1 MSNVYTNQVLFGHS
15 KNLVDKKY
23 VDGLLPNMLTTQ
35 WLLTHSKPAEN
46 KEFENPFAVANASSK
61 TEDYSD
67 NRSRVR
73 AEPLC
78 DGDYPQINRNA
89 MKVYESSTACAVTV
103 DIPQPKPVVR
113 PARKTLPGNTL
124 FWAIFSAENPK
135 ETFLR
140 PSAANVEIET
150 RIQVVNSLKNTPKRL
165 KDTNSKLSIEATQG
179 LLGSML
185 IAREDKIEF
194 CIVYSVFYKKHILI
208 VYPNTCRIF
217 SPSTTTDIEDDDHVI
232 ILYAEKPDGKIVYSA
247 ELNPT
252 KQMADT
258 ILQTKPT
265 LLKAQSNYKTPELES
280 IAIHFG
286 IATKTAEGKRRKKE
300 DVYNDVRLVIHN
312 DMNFC

>member
-1 MSNVYTNQVLFGHS
+1 MSNVYANQVLFGHS
-15 KNLVDKKY
+15 KNLVDKNY
-23 VDGLLPNMLTTQ
+23 VDGLVPNMLTTQ
-35 WLLTHSKPAEN
+35 WLLTQSDPAEK
-46 KEFENPFAVANASSK
+46 KEFDTPNVANVSQ
-61 TEDYSD
+61 TEDEFSPVASLNNPRTHLAYAD
-67 NRSRVR
+67 
-73 AEPLC
+73 AAPE
-78 DGDYPQINRNA
+78 I
-89 MKVYESSTACAVTV
+89 T
-103 DIPQPKPVVR
+103 QPTPIVR

-124 FWAIFSAENPK
+124 FWAIFSSENPK

-150 RIQVVNSLKNTPKRL
+150 RIQVVNSLRATPKRL
-165 KDTNSKLSIEATQG
+165 KDTNSKLSMEATQG

-185 IAREDKIEF
+185 IAREDKIDF

-247 ELNPT
+247 EPNPT
-252 KQMADT
+252 KQLADT

-280 IAIHFG
+280 IATHFG
-286 IATKTAEGKRRKKE
+286 IAIKTTEGKRRKKE

>member
-1 MSNVYTNQVLFGHS
+1 VVPVIHFSDSASITNPVA
-15 KNLVDKKY
+15 V
-23 VDGLLPNMLTTQ
+23 VVPNPVQDRHPT
-35 WLLTHSKPAEN
+35 PA
-46 KEFENPFAVANASSK
+46 
-61 TEDYSD
+61 
-67 NRSRVR
+67 
-73 AEPLC
+73 
-78 DGDYPQINRNA
+78 
-89 MKVYESSTACAVTV
+89 
-103 DIPQPKPVVR
+103 VR

-124 FWAIFSAENPK
+124 FWAIFSSENPK

-150 RIQVVNSLKNTPKRL
+150 RIQVVNSLRNTPKRL
-165 KDTNSKLSIEATQG
+165 KDTNSKLSMEATQG
-179 LLGSML
+179 LLGAML
-185 IAREDKIEF
+185 IAREDKIDF
-194 CIVYSVFYKKHILI
+194 CVVYSVFYKKHILI

-247 ELNPT
+247 EPNPT
-252 KQMADT
+252 KEMADS

-280 IAIHFG
+280 IAAHFG